1 MLSYT
6 HGSNCCYGCPS
17 PTLDD
22 PHLGEKGDGGH
33 LRTYLVGHFRA
44 HYSDA
49 PLMAGGGG
57 VEKASPGAF

>member
-33 LRTYLVGHFRA
+33 LRTHLVGHLRA

-57 VEKASPGAF
+57 